1 MKKLAYLLLFVPL
14 FSLGQ
19 NCSDF
24 LTVQRSGIRYP
35 WKYDIQS
42 KSAVFFAGK
51 SSKLN
56 IICNEG
62 KDYKISFLV
71 SSQIMN
77 EVSIKVTDNT
87 GKVYFSTGIDEE
99 LLKTIEQK
107 KQFLLSLENQ
117 KVKIKGGK
125 KKIEL
130 ETNINNLKLE
140 ISKYQDEIEMKRYR
154 PSTSFEFTAASTMEL
169 IVYVTASEKCS
180 GKGCVG
186 VLVSNKPS
194 EKSSF

>member
-1 MKKLAYLLLFVPL
+1 MKKIVYLLLFVPL

-24 LTVQRSGIRYP
+24 LTVQRTGIRYP

-42 KSAVFFAGK
+42 KSAIFFAGK

-77 EVSIKVTDNT
+77 EVSIKVTDNS

-107 KQFLLSLENQ
+107 KQFMLSLENQ
-117 KVKIKGGK
+117 KLKIKGGK
-125 KKIEL
+125 KKIEIDAD
-130 ETNINNLKLE
+130 INNLKLE

-169 IVYVTASEKCS
+169 IVYVTATDKCS

-186 VLVSNKPS
+186 VLVANKPTERS
-194 EKSSF
+194 DF

>member
-1 MKKLAYLLLFVPL
+1 MKKLAYLLLFLPF

-24 LTVQRSGIRYP
+24 LTVQRTGIRYP

-51 SSKLN
+51 SSQLN

-107 KQFLLSLENQ
+107 KQFMLSLENQ
-117 KVKIKGGK
+117 KLKIKGGK
-125 KKIEL
+125 KKAEIDA
-130 ETNINNLKLE
+130 NINNLKLE
-140 ISKYQDEIEMKRYR
+140 ISKYQDEIEMKRYH
-154 PSTSFEFTAASTMEL
+154 PSTFFEFTAASTMEL
-169 IVYVTASEKCS
+169 VVYVTATDKCS

-186 VLVSNKPS
+186 VLVANKPT
-194 EKSSF
+194 EKSDF

>member
-1 MKKLAYLLLFVPL
+1 MKKIAYLILFIPL

-24 LTVQRSGIRYP
+24 LTIQRTGIRYP

-77 EVSIKVTDNT
+77 EVSIKVMDNT

-107 KQFLLSLENQ
+107 KQFMLSLENE
-117 KVKIKGGK
+117 KLKIKGGK
-125 KKIEL
+125 KKIEIDA
-130 ETNINNLKLE
+130 NINNLKLE

-169 IVYVTASEKCS
+169 IVYVTATDKCN

-186 VLVSNKPS
+186 VLVANKPT
-194 EKSSF
+194 EKSGF